1 MVRKAGL
8 MSTIG
13 SALGTIE
20 TIAGEA
26 TRAIGILASYNS
38 NWEEERQVTLAEAR
52 HERAIRWS
60 KLGAAIRTQELN
72 IDDVEL
78 AMKAYKDKGE

>member
-1 MVRKAGL
+1 MRKAGL
-8 MSTIG
+8 MSTASAVLG
-13 SALGTIE
+13 SIE

-26 TRAIGILASYNS
+26 TRAVSILASYNS

-52 HERAIRWS
+52 HERAQRWA

-72 IDDVEL
+72 TSDVEL
-78 AMKAYKDKGE
+78 AMKAYKGE

>member
-8 MSTIG
+8 MSTVGAVLG
-13 SALGTIE
+13 SVE

-26 TRAIGILASYNS
+26 TRAVSIISSYNT

-52 HERAIRWS
+52 HERAIRWA

-72 IDDVEL
+72 TSDVEL
-78 AMKAYKDKGE
+78 AMKAYKGE